1 MIQYDQNGLIIQSLL
16 DILSE
21 RENSC
26 QKIFGDDFYISGESV
41 VANLQSADAD
51 REFSIQELLLYI
63 ANQLDPDQ
71 AEGIWLDYIC
81 ALNNITRY
89 KATKSTIPITVIG
102 TAGTAKNTGEII
114 IVDGTTDEYYINSTA
129 FILDNEGKANVQFEA
144 TSWGEITAL
153 SNSKFSLKTPIF
165 M

>member
-51 REFSIQELLLYI
+51 REWSIQ
-63 ANQLDPDQ
+63 
-71 AEGIWLDYIC
+71 
-81 ALNNITRY
+81 
-89 KATKSTIPITVIG
+89 
-102 TAGTAKNTGEII
+102 
-114 IVDGTTDEYYINSTA
+114 
-129 FILDNEGKANVQFEA
+129 
-144 TSWGEITAL
+144 
-153 SNSKFSLKTPIF
+153 
-165 M
+165 

>member
-51 REFSIQELLLYI
+51 REFSIQEL
-63 ANQLDPDQ
+63 
-71 AEGIWLDYIC
+71 
-81 ALNNITRY
+81 
-89 KATKSTIPITVIG
+89 
-102 TAGTAKNTGEII
+102 
-114 IVDGTTDEYYINSTA
+114 
-129 FILDNEGKANVQFEA
+129 
-144 TSWGEITAL
+144 
-153 SNSKFSLKTPIF
+153 
-165 M
+165 

>member
-114 IVDGTTDEYYINSTA
+114 IVDAPVLVHRGHYSYCRACKNSL
-129 FILDNEGKANVQFEA
+129 FHQIPPCIFNQ
-144 TSWGEITAL
+144 
-153 SNSKFSLKTPIF
+153 SK
-165 M
+165 